1 MFYWRFSIGSL
12 RMSEKSD
19 TLEGYESN
27 KARSIDDG
35 RLWKN
40 IERKEEN
47 AVEQQFSNFFK
58 MFSIL
63 SWQKTVCVLA
73 WTLLQMLPI

>member
-1 MFYWRFSIGSL
+1 MFYWRFLIGSL
-12 RMSEKSD
+12 RMSEKRD

-27 KARSIDDG
+27 KARSIDDR

-63 SWQKTVCVLA
+63 SWQKTVRVLA

>member
-1 MFYWRFSIGSL
+1 MFYWRFSIGSP
-12 RMSEKSD
+12 RMSEKRD

-47 AVEQQFSNFFK
+47 AVEQQFSIFFLNVFHPI

-63 SWQKTVCVLA
+63 QQKRPGNIC
-73 WTLLQMLPI
+73 

>member
-12 RMSEKSD
+12 RMSEKRD

-47 AVEQQFSNFFK
+47 AVEQQFSNFF
-58 MFSIL
+58 
-63 SWQKTVCVLA
+63 
-73 WTLLQMLPI
+73 

>member
-12 RMSEKSD
+12 RMCEKRD

-40 IERKEEN
+40 IKRKEEN
-47 AVEQQFSNFFK
+47 AVEQQFSNFLK

-63 SWQKTVCVLA
+63 SWQKTVRVLA

>member
-12 RMSEKSD
+12 RMSEKRD

-27 KARSIDDG
+27 KARSIDDR

-47 AVEQQFSNFFK
+47 AVEQQFSNIFK

-63 SWQKTVCVLA
+63 SWQKTVRVLA

>member
-12 RMSEKSD
+12 RMSEKRD

-27 KARSIDDG
+27 KARSTDDG
-35 RLWKN
+35 RLSKN

-63 SWQKTVCVLA
+63 SWQKTVRVLA
-73 WTLLQMLPI
+73 

>member
-1 MFYWRFSIGSL
+1 MFYRRFSIGSP
-12 RMSEKSD
+12 RMSEKRD

-27 KARSIDDG
+27 KARPIDDG

-47 AVEQQFSNFFK
+47 AFGQQFS
-58 MFSIL
+58 
-63 SWQKTVCVLA
+63 
-73 WTLLQMLPI
+73 

>member
-12 RMSEKSD
+12 RMSEKRD

-35 RLWKN
+35 RLRKN

-47 AVEQQFSNFFK
+47 AVVQQFSNFFK

-63 SWQKTVCVLA
+63 SWQKTVRVLA
-73 WTLLQMLPI
+73 

>member
-1 MFYWRFSIGSL
+1 MFYWQFSIGSL
-12 RMSEKSD
+12 RMSEKRD

-35 RLWKN
+35 RLWKK

-63 SWQKTVCVLA
+63 SWQKTVRVLA